1 MKIYLVRHGQSKNNA
16 LRLHQHGG
24 IPLSKY
30 GLEQANRVGRRFKK
44 IPVEIVISS
53 DFTRA
58 RQTAEIINKYIDK
71 PIVFCEL
78 AQERKRP
85 SFMED
90 SKRFDDAE
98 VIKIKAQ
105 IRNHLND
112 PLWHYSDEENF
123 FDFKIRISKFI
134 KFLTSRS
141 ERNVLVVTHGMTITM
156 TAAMLMFGENLSSN
170 LFNQFTDFM
179 RVRNTGITIIERKND
194 KWRLITWNDQTHLG

>member
-44 IPVEIVISS
+44 IPVEIIISS
-53 DFTRA
+53 DFVRA
-58 RQTAEIINKYIDK
+58 RQTAEIINKYINK
-71 PIVFCEL
+71 QIVFCEL

-85 SFMED
+85 SFVED

-98 VIKIKAQ
+98 VIKIKSQ
-105 IRNHLND
+105 LRQHLND

-123 FDFKIRISKFI
+123 FDFKNRIHNFI
-134 KFLTSRS
+134 KFLTNRHES
-141 ERNVLVVTHGMTITM
+141 NVLVVTHGMTITM
-156 TAAMLMFGENLSSN
+156 TAAMLMFGENLSSSI
-170 LFNQFTDFM
+170 FSQFTDFM

>member
-44 IPVEIVISS
+44 IPVEIIISS
-53 DFTRA
+53 DFVRA
-58 RQTAEIINKYIDK
+58 RQTAEIINKYINK
-71 PIVFCEL
+71 QIVFCEL

-85 SFMED
+85 SFVED

-98 VIKIKAQ
+98 VIKIKSQ
-105 IRNHLND
+105 LRQHLND

-123 FDFKIRISKFI
+123 FDFKNRIHDFIR
-134 KFLTSRS
+134 FLTNRHES
-141 ERNVLVVTHGMTITM
+141 NVLVVTHGMTITM
-156 TAAMLMFGENLSSN
+156 TAAMLMFGENLSSSI
-170 LFNQFTDFM
+170 FSQFTDFM